1 MPLFFLKLC
10 LFPHVLCKKEKIVL
24 FNSLLNVVLIMESKE
39 QVFPSIFSAQEKER
53 AAKFAEFSFQ
63 NKCFAFAVK
72 ED

>member
-1 MPLFFLKLC
+1 M
-10 LFPHVLCKKEKIVL
+10 
-24 FNSLLNVVLIMESKE
+24 LIIESKE
-39 QVFPSIFSAQEKER
+39 QVFPSIFSSKEGES